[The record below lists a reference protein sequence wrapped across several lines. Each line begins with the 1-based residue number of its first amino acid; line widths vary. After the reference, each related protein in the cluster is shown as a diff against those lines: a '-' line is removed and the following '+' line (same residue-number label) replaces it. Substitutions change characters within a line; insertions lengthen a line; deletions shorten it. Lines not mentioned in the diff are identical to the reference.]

1 MKTNGIFLFSLLL
14 AFGLLVS
21 CAQAPQSISE
31 KPLAPTVDLAPE
43 KARDSTLRLVYWRG
57 GAIDYAS
64 GFFVGTDKIATALH
78 VVAHPGPVFAKLVDQ
93 ETTWAVEKVLAF
105 DVKNDLVVVKIVGEG
120 IPLPVG
126 DSGAVQLN
134 EPVSVVGYHDAKYK
148 ITAGVIQ
155 RIRHFDKRITVK
167 AERTKGNRG
176 TPVLNGKGQVIGVI
190 VEDSDDSHSYA
201 VPSNVLKGL
210 LAGPPQIES
219 LVQWQKRGQIRAEV
233 YYRKGTDKYKANN
246 YKNAIVDFNKTIE
259 LNPGHVRAH
268 RKRGYAKYQLEDYAG
283 AIEDYTDAI
292 ELNPEG
298 ADLYKGRGGVKFKLG
313 ESKRNGGDTEE
324 VQSLYQAAIDDY
336 TYAIKLNP
344 EDTDLY
350 SNRGGVKFKLAKFDG
365 GDTQKAQNLYQAAID
380 DCTHAIKIDPEN
392 AGAYNNRG
400 FANATLGDIASERGE
415 SEKAQSLYQA
425 GCTDYYKSIEL
436 KNPADAD
443 TPTAE
448 LASEKDRAST
458 VRVMGWMDGFFS
470 ASGFFVSHD
479 KIATNIHVVA
489 RSGPIFAKLADQ
501 ETIWMITG
509 VTAFDVEND
518 LVILRIAGEGTP
530 LPLGDSDAVQIGEPV
545 VAVGYSGGT
554 RYKRTEG
561 TLHSIRNS
569 DKWLQTTSN
578 TSPGASGSPLLNSK
592 GEVIG
597 VHTRSGGSYTYASPS
612 SALKALLA
620 TSAPL
625 ETLGQWRKREQIR
638 SYVYLVHGTLQGNQG
653 NYRKAIDAF
662 DQSIQLNL
670 EHTMAYYS
678 RGLAKHQL
686 EDYAGAIDDYTAAL
700 KQNPEIAYIYCHR
713 GLAQHALGVYDS
725 AIVDYT
731 HAIERNFGGVAPYER
746 RAKANRKL
754 GKHAKAIADYT
765 HIIKQNPKAAA
776 IYKKRAKVKRK
787 LGNHAEAID
796 DFNKAIELNPEDAS
810 AYKRRGNAKRKL
822 GDYNGAVDD
831 YTAAI
836 KLNSG
841 YVYAYYNRAATKHKL
856 GDYVGAIDDYTRVIK
871 IIPDHSDA
879 YYNRGLAREAF
890 GQYAAAKKDFEKAN
904 ELDPDVGQ

>member
-1 MKTNGIFLFSLLL
+1 MKTNGIFLFCLLL

-21 CAQAPQSISE
+21 CAQAPQPIPE
-31 KPLAPTVDLAPE
+31 KPLAPTVDLDPE

-57 GAIDYAS
+57 GAIDYAG
-64 GFFVGTDKIATALH
+64 GFFVDTDKIATALH
-78 VVAHPGPVFAKLVDQ
+78 VVAHPGPVLAKLVDQ
-93 ETTWAVEKVLAF
+93 ETTWAVEKILAF
-105 DVKNDLVVVKIVGEG
+105 DVKNDLVVLKIVGDG
-120 IPLPVG
+120 IPLPLG
-126 DSGAVQLN
+126 DSNAIQIN

-148 ITAGVIQ
+148 ITAGIIQ

-167 AERTKGNRG
+167 AERTKSPKGNRG

-201 VPSNVLKGL
+201 APSNVLKAL
-210 LAGPPQIES
+210 LAGSPQIEP
-219 LVQWQKRGQIRAEV
+219 LVQWQKREQIRAEV
-233 YYRKGTDKYKANN
+233 YYQKGTDKYKANN

-268 RKRGYAKYQLEDYAG
+268 RKRAHVKYQLEDYAG
-283 AIEDYTDAI
+283 AIEDYT
-292 ELNPEG
+292 
-298 ADLYKGRGGVKFKLG
+298 
-313 ESKRNGGDTEE
+313 
-324 VQSLYQAAIDDY
+324 
-336 TYAIKLNP
+336 YAIKLNP
-344 EDTDLY
+344 EDAGLY
-350 SNRGGVKFKLAKFDG
+350 SNRGGVKFKLAESKRNG
-365 GDTQKAQNLYQAAID
+365 GDTEKVQSLYQAAID

-392 AGAYNNRG
+392 AEAYNNRG

-415 SEKAQSLYQA
+415 SEKAQRLYQA
-425 GCTDYYKSIEL
+425 GCTDYSKSIEL
-436 KNPADAD
+436 KNSADVD
-443 TPTAE
+443 TSTAQ

-470 ASGFFVSHD
+470 CSGFFVNRD
-479 KIATNIHVVA
+479 KIATNIHGVA

-501 ETIWMITG
+501 ETSWVITG

-518 LVILRIAGEGTP
+518 LVILKIAGEGTP
-530 LPLGDSDAVQIGEPV
+530 LPLGDSDAVQIGEPI
-545 VAVGYSGGT
+545 VAVGYSGGK
-554 RYKRTEG
+554 RYKRTKG

-569 DKWLQTTSN
+569 DKWLQTTAN
-578 TSPGASGSPLLNSK
+578 TSPGGSGGPLLNSK

-597 VHTRSGGSYTYASPS
+597 VDTRGDGSYSQASPS
-612 SALKALLA
+612 NALKALLA

-625 ETLGQWRKREQIR
+625 ETLEQWRKREQIR
-638 SYVYLVHGTLQGNQG
+638 SYAYHVHGSLQDSQG
-653 NYRKAIDAF
+653 NYRKAIDAY
-662 DQSIQLNL
+662 DQSIELNP

-678 RGLAKHQL
+678 RGVAKHQL

-700 KQNPEIAYIYCHR
+700 KQNPEIAYIYYNR
-713 GLAQHALGVYDS
+713 GLARHALGAYDS
-725 AIVDYT
+725 AIADYT
-731 HAIERNFGGVAPYER
+731 HAIKRNFGEVAAYER

-754 GKHAKAIADYT
+754 GKHARAIADYT

-776 IYKKRAKVKRK
+776 IYKKRAKAKGK

-836 KLNSG
+836 KLNAE
-841 YVYAYYNRAATKHKL
+841 YVY
-856 GDYVGAIDDYTRVIK
+856 
-871 IIPDHSDA
+871 A
-879 YYNRGLAREAF
+879 YYNRGLAREAL

-904 ELDPDVGQ
+904 ELKPDVER

>member
-1 MKTNGIFLFSLLL
+1 MKTNGIFLFCLLL

-21 CAQAPQSISE
+21 CAKGPQSISE
-31 KPLAPTVDLAPE
+31 KPLVPTVDSTPE
-43 KARDSTLRLVYWRG
+43 KAGDSTLRLVYWRG

-64 GFFVGTDKIATALH
+64 GFFVDTDKIATLLH

-201 VPSNVLKGL
+201 VPSNVLKAL

-219 LVQWQKRGQIRAEV
+219 LVQWQKREQIRAEV
-233 YYRKGTDKYKANN
+233 YYRKGTDKYKAKN

-259 LNPGHVRAH
+259 LNPGHVQAH

-283 AIEDYTDAI
+283 AIEDYT
-292 ELNPEG
+292 
-298 ADLYKGRGGVKFKLG
+298 
-313 ESKRNGGDTEE
+313 
-324 VQSLYQAAIDDY
+324 
-336 TYAIKLNP
+336 YAIKLNP
-344 EDTDLY
+344 EDADLY
-350 SNRGGVKFKLAKFDG
+350 SNRGGVKIKLEDYAGAIEDYTDAIKLNPEEANLYSNRGGAKFKLAKFDG
-365 GDTQKAQNLYQAAID
+365 GDTQKAQSLYQAVID
-380 DCTHAIKIDPEN
+380 DCTHAIKINPEN
-392 AGAYNNRG
+392 TGAYNNRG

-415 SEKAQSLYQA
+415 AEKAQCLYQA

-443 TPTAE
+443 TPAAQ

-569 DKWLQTTSN
+569 DKWLQTTAD
-578 TSPGASGSPLLNSK
+578 TSPGGSGGPLLNGK

-597 VHTRSGGSYTYASPS
+597 VDTRSDGSYSHASPS
-612 SALKALLA
+612 NALKALLA

-625 ETLGQWRKREQIR
+625 ETLGQWRKRERIR
-638 SYVYLVHGTLQGNQG
+638 SYAYHVHGSLKDSQG

-662 DQSIQLNL
+662 DQSIQLNPQ
-670 EHTMAYYS
+670 HTMAYYS
-678 RGLAKHQL
+678 RGVAKHQL
-686 EDYAGAIDDYTAAL
+686 KDYAGAIDDYTAAL
-700 KQNPEIAYIYCHR
+700 KQNPEIAYIYYNR
-713 GLAQHALGVYDS
+713 GLARHALGAYDS
-725 AIVDYT
+725 AIADYT
-731 HAIERNFGGVAPYER
+731 HAIERNFGEVTAYER

-754 GKHAKAIADYT
+754 GKHARAIADYT
-765 HIIKQNPKAAA
+765 HIIKQNPKTAT

-787 LGNHAEAID
+787 LGNHTEAIN
-796 DFNKAIELNPEDAS
+796 DFDKAIELNPEDAS

-836 KLNSG
+836 KLNSE
-841 YVYAYYNRAATKHKL
+841 YVY
-856 GDYVGAIDDYTRVIK
+856 
-871 IIPDHSDA
+871 A
-879 YYNRGLAREAF
+879 YYNRGLAREAL
-890 GQYAAAKKDFEKAN
+890 GQHAAAKKDFEKAK
-904 ELDPDVGQ
+904 ELDPDVKK